1 MKLVTLVASCFVM
14 ATAGSLF
21 TYSVYSADL
30 RARFGFSS
38 ANINLISG
46 IGNTAVYISFLVV
59 GPIYDRW
66 GATITMVLAMLT
78 CAIGY
83 GGVWAAFED
92 IIAASSVGAL
102 CVFYF
107 LIGVGSTAAYM
118 AVVGVNMI
126 NFPSQK
132 SGITLGI
139 LLLFYGLSATIYS
152 QIFAAYYSSGS
163 KTDAAGYLLFLT
175 LSLTV
180 VNIVGCLTIF
190 PASSAH
196 HEYYPLVST
205 KAVTP
210 LSATAFNSPED
221 NIQRTESIALISST
235 EPRRYNSLATND
247 VVTPIQEQCHLP
259 QPSVPE
265 CDLPLET
272 ATQPEKSLSPMEIL
286 MSKYYWLYAMLSI
299 WQQGM
304 TYISNI
310 DTIIIAISGP
320 TASTESLA
328 RECALHVTLFSIF
341 QSVGRFSTGAI
352 ADLIQTRL
360 ALDPS
365 LVLVVSQILLFV
377 SHAVVAFFGDELGG
391 VGAENVESTGLLYF
405 CSACIGLG
413 WGSAGA
419 MFPSTIRDLFGTAF
433 YGTACG
439 LVMMGVPIGILV
451 SNLVFGVLYDAALE
465 SQPKDPNG
473 IALLECYGSSCFSRS
488 FMIAFA
494 IQAIPVI
501 VSVMMFLLRTQ
512 ERRRNQ
518 LSRTHTS

>member
-221 NIQRTESIALISST
+221 SIQRTESIALISST

-247 VVTPIQEQCHLP
+247 VVTPIQEQCRLP

-328 RECALHVTLFSIF
+328 
-341 QSVGRFSTGAI
+341 
-352 ADLIQTRL
+352 
-360 ALDPS
+360 P
-365 LVLVVSQILLFV
+365 
-377 SHAVVAFFGDELGG
+377 
-391 VGAENVESTGLLYF
+391 
-405 CSACIGLG
+405 CIGLG